1 MNNEPLTGDALSRRV
16 AEILG
21 WEIHPVEFP
30 KPHRMVGYWN
40 PKTEY
45 HVYEDLY
52 RPDTDE
58 NQATAAVKEW
68 CGDDK
73 QRWEVWGVELFE
85 LTVKRQHGLGPN
97 VSLIHAC
104 YMATASATQKCQALV
119 AAYEALE
126 EK

>member
-1 MNNEPLTGDALSRRV
+1 MKEPLTGDALNRRV

-68 CGDDK
+68 CGDDF
-73 QRWEVWGVELFE
+73 R
-85 LTVKRQHGLGPN
+85 RQAMWLGYLPN
-97 VSLIHAC
+97 AGDVSEIEEYFLL
-104 YMATASATQKCQALV
+104 ATASATQKCQALV

-126 EK
+126 VKQ